1 MRKSPKSQAA
11 YAYANFAG
19 MIGDSRTLWRI
30 WGQYRFILNRGL
42 ILTALLGM
50 LPIVQWL
57 VSLERN
63 PQPTRKLLT
72 IERLQAWAMLAY
84 YPLEHLYY
92 LRSHG
97 ILPSSIPSPF
107 SLFSH
112 KKRIKLD
119 ANKLALWSCRFW
131 AFYVLLHFVHLME
144 DKKLLEAR
152 QRSIRKGKGT
162 GLNAEQKQDMSQK
175 WNMFWSDVVTNL
187 AYFPLTL
194 HW

>member
-1 MRKSPKSQAA
+1 MRKSPTSQAA
-11 YAYANFAG
+11 DAYANFAG
-19 MIGDSRTLWRI
+19 IIGDSRTLWRI
-30 WGQYRFILNRGL
+30 WGQYWVMLNRGV
-42 ILTALLGM
+42 ILKVLLGM

-107 SLFSH
+107 SLFSNA
-112 KKRIKLD
+112 KRIKFD

-131 AFYVLLHFVHLME
+131 AFYVLLHFAHLME

-162 GLNAEQKQDMSQK
+162 SLDAEQKQDISQK
-175 WNMFWSDVVTNL
+175 WDMFWSEAVTHL

>member
-1 MRKSPKSQAA
+1 V
-11 YAYANFAG
+11 
-19 MIGDSRTLWRI
+19 
-30 WGQYRFILNRGL
+30 ILRRGV
-42 ILTALLGM
+42 ILKALLGM

-84 YPLEHLYY
+84 YPLEHLWY

-97 ILPSSIPSPF
+97 IIPSSIPSPF
-107 SLFSH
+107 SLFSNV
-112 KKRIKLD
+112 KRIKLD
-119 ANKLALWSCRFW
+119 ANKLGLWSCRFW
-131 AFYVLLHFVHLME
+131 ALYVFLHFVHLRE
-144 DKKLLEAR
+144 DMKLLEAR

-175 WNMFWSDVVTNL
+175 WNMFWSDVATNL
-187 AYFPLTL
+187 AYFPITL